1 MSVAESLAQVRSG
14 GGLGRFRE
22 AVEQGAADTWVP
34 VLFGFAPDEGLEYE
48 TFLAMARLQGVL
60 VRDPIEHQ
68 LLDWARTELPG
79 EPPGSPALRA
89 RVAELVEAAG
99 GARFACGS
107 WCYLPWRRTV
117 IHLLDRERFFA
128 VRTNR
133 NRDKIT
139 AAEQALLAE
148 KRIGVV
154 GLSVGSAAAMAMAME
169 GLCGELRLADFD
181 TIDLSNLNRLRTSV
195 LHLGE
200 SKALVAARELAEID
214 PYLNVRVFSEGL
226 TEDNLERFLLAGG
239 RLDVLVE
246 ECDTLPMKLRVR
258 EAARAHGIPVIM
270 DTNDR
275 GLLDIERFDREPA
288 RPLLHNLL
296 AGYTP
301 ASARALDAA
310 ARRELFFAFFGG
322 EDQVSPRMRES
333 SRRVG
338 KELVSVPQLASDVH
352 LGAAL
357 VAHAVREV
365 LLGRLVR
372 SGRYA
377 VDLHELIDDERG
389 DSRAESA
396 ARQGTP
402 VDPQAEGQEERS

>member
-1 MSVAESLAQVRSG
+1 MSVAEVQAQVQYGGSLA
-14 GGLGRFRE
+14 LFRE
-22 AVEQGAADTWVP
+22 AVEHGAADACAP
-34 VLFGFAPDEGLEYE
+34 VFFGFTPDEGREYE
-48 TFLAMARLQGVL
+48 TFLAFARQQGVL

-89 RVAELVEAAG
+89 RVAEAIAASG

-107 WCYLPWRRTV
+107 WCYLPWRHTV
-117 IHLLDRERFFA
+117 IHLLDRKRFGA

-139 AAEQALLAE
+139 AVEQALLAE
-148 KRIGVV
+148 KRVGVV
-154 GLSVGSAAAMAMAME
+154 GLSVGAAAAMAMAQE
-169 GLCGELRLADFD
+169 GLCGELRIADFD

-214 PYLNVRVFSEGL
+214 PYLTVRVFPEGL

-239 RLDVLVE
+239 PLDVLVE

-258 EAARAHGIPVIM
+258 EAARAHGIPVVM

-275 GLLDIERFDREPA
+275 GLLDIERFDREPG
-288 RPLLHNLL
+288 RPLLHDLL

-322 EDQVSPRMRES
+322 EDQVSPRLRES

-338 KELVSVPQLASDVH
+338 KDLVSVPQLASDVH

-357 VAHAVREV
+357 VAHAVREM

-377 VDLHELIDDERG
+377 VDLHELIDDSQGAARI
-389 DSRAESA
+389 ESA
-396 ARQGTP
+396 TRKGTP
-402 VDPQAEGQEERS
+402 TGPHVEGQEKRS